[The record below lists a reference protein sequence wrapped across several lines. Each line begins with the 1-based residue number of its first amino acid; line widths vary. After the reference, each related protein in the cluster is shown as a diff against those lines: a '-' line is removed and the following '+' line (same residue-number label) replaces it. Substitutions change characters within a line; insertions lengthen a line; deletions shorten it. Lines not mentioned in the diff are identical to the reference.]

1 MTVYPGN
8 YFRIGQ
14 NAPGNSA
21 STGKVSRLAR
31 HCCHFIK
38 AYSLKCFECTPGES
52 GACTNTQIDCLYP
65 AQCGSSRII
74 SYAGDRK
81 VLDINAKSCAVSAE
95 CLSTSVNFG
104 IARTTIASKCCN
116 TDLCNSQNVPEPTK
130 GLPNG
135 KTCFTCIG
143 TDCMSTLSC
152 LGDEDHCI
160 STTVNTGGE
169 KMSMKGCASKTI
181 CTGDVSRALGSTMSM
196 EMKCCEGNLCNNA
209 QSIGLSLLIL
219 VTSMVSVTLFY

>member
-1 MTVYPGN
+1 MHLIVP
-8 YFRIGQ
+8 IL
-14 NAPGNSA
+14 
-21 STGKVSRLAR
+21 VSVLLP
-31 HCCHFIK
+31 K

-52 GACTNTQIDCLYP
+52 GTCTDKQTDCLNP

-81 VLDINAKSCAVSAE
+81 LLDINAKSCAVSAE

-104 IARTTIASKCCN
+104 IARTTIASKLKSAI
-116 TDLCNSQNVPEPTK
+116 TYPLESTK
-130 GLPNG
+130 GIPNG

-169 KMSMKGCASKTI
+169 KISMKGCASKSI
-181 CTGDVSRALGSTMSM
+181 CTGDVSRALGSAMSM